1 VTAGTWFWRQRRSAE
16 SRVPLRAAAET
27 FEALGAVPWRD
38 RAWQD
43 LRASGATLR
52 RRDDPS
58 VERLTAQGLQIAQL
72 AAEDFTNREIGGRLF
87 LSHRTVSTHLYRIHP
102 KLGLNFR
109 AQLRDVPADL
119 GAKGND

>member
-1 VTAGTWFWRQRRSAE
+1 VTAGTWLWRQRRSAE

-52 RRDDPS
+52 RLPGKTFGHPVRYCGSCPARPS
-58 VERLTAQGLQIAQL
+58 GIRCDIA
-72 AAEDFTNREIGGRLF
+72 AA
-87 LSHRTVSTHLYRIHP
+87 
-102 KLGLNFR
+102 
-109 AQLRDVPADL
+109 
-119 GAKGND
+119 